1 MRVSRDQLLAHV
13 TRWSA
18 DTMHAGASWV
28 PKFLYHFT
36 DVKNAASIL
45 QSGELLSRNEAN
57 RRNAMLHDNAS
68 SQVIEATRAMHQ
80 DFARLYFRPRT
91 PTQFHNEGIRPVAAR
106 TFDNAHC
113 AIPVFFG
120 FDLVETLMI
129 DGLMFSDGNMAA
141 AHVTC
146 SDDADRFAKI
156 PFEFVYHEG
165 PINAPLN
172 TRTIVFHRHA
182 EVLAPNSLSLKT
194 LKWVGCRSNAERETL
209 LTLLGSARSAW
220 ESRIAVAGE
229 RLFNMRGC
237 CVQSVFIDR
246 DDAVQF
252 ALHIPNNWSVRVRF
266 ELVSEESGKAWHWR
280 SDSWRDQ
287 LLRLTVHGIER
298 GLLRLYIEDCLA
310 YASRAQPADA
320 PF

>member
-182 EVLAPNSLSLKT
+182 EVLLRT
-194 LKWVGCRSNAERETL
+194 H
-209 LTLLGSARSAW
+209 SASK
-220 ESRIAVAGE
+220 
-229 RLFNMRGC
+229 
-237 CVQSVFIDR
+237 
-246 DDAVQF
+246 
-252 ALHIPNNWSVRVRF
+252 P
-266 ELVSEESGKAWHWR
+266 
-280 SDSWRDQ
+280 
-287 LLRLTVHGIER
+287 
-298 GLLRLYIEDCLA
+298 
-310 YASRAQPADA
+310 
-320 PF
+320 